1 MSKIKVKKP
10 VPLGL
15 PLQAT
20 EDELAALELPSSQ
33 EAIDAAVADWLAL
46 APTRAKGYVF
56 AKVENV
62 VDDA

>member
-10 VPLGL
+10 VPLGP
-15 PLQAT
+15 PLAMT
-20 EDELAALELPSSQ
+20 DDELSALELPPSQ

-46 APTRAKGYVF
+46 APARAKGYVF
-56 AKVENV
+56 AKIENV

>member
-15 PLQAT
+15 PLAMT
-20 EDELAALELPSSQ
+20 EDELAALELPPSR
-33 EAIDAAVADWLAL
+33 EEIDTALADWLAL

-56 AKVENV
+56 AKIENV